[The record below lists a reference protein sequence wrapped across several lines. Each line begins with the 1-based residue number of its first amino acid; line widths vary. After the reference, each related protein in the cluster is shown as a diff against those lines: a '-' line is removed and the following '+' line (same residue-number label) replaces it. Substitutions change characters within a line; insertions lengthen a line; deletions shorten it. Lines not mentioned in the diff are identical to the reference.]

1 MHQSTVAFK
10 RISCPMC
17 SRSSL
22 LESGTLFLRVLASG
36 SSCSG
41 CLGVAY
47 EFENWILRETTF
59 FVGAM
64 LGTTVDT
71 CSASVLWWPWKT
83 VHFLRG
89 GRLVSL
95 SVTSPFGLTG
105 EVCQS
110 MLRLQFGF
118 ARFALGNTGR
128 TFTSFTWFSCVMT
141 DRVFRCSVRHFSAS
155 SSELRPCQSDCG
167 AVDIHA
173 FIAVS

>member
-1 MHQSTVAFK
+1 MGEAASRGPVASVVLASAYSLWSTLHTVTMAASGRLGQALVMRQSTVAFE
-10 RISCPMC
+10 RISCPVC

-83 VHFLRG
+83 VHIFY
-89 GRLVSL
+89 VVADSFPEASL
-95 SVTSPFGLTG
+95 LHSV
-105 EVCQS
+105 
-110 MLRLQFGF
+110 
-118 ARFALGNTGR
+118 
-128 TFTSFTWFSCVMT
+128 
-141 DRVFRCSVRHFSAS
+141 
-155 SSELRPCQSDCG
+155 
-167 AVDIHA
+167 
-173 FIAVS
+173 